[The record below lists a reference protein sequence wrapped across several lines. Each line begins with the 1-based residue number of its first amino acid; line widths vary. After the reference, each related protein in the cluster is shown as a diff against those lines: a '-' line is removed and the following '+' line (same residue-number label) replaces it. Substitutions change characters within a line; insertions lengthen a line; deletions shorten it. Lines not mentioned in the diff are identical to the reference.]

1 MFRAVRRGGVDVIAL
16 ELEAPERSGCT
27 QGLHPL
33 TWVLGHTTHLAPRVP
48 SPALLHPAPLK
59 PWTAPAPLG
68 PGPAATGA
76 LLDLLEAEAERVL
89 EELL

>member
-1 MFRAVRRGGVDVIAL
+1 M
-16 ELEAPERSGCT
+16 
-27 QGLHPL
+27 
-33 TWVLGHTTHLAPRVP
+33 P